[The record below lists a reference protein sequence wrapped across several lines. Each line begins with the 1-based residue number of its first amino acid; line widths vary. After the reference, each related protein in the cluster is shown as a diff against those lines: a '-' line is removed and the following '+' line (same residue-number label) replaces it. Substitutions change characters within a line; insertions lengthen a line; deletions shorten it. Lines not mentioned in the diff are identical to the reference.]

1 MALDEVYERL
11 TQIFRD
17 VLDNDEVELGPST
30 TASDVDGWDSLN
42 HVRLM
47 LATEK
52 VFGIHFSAREISKLK
67 NVGEFAKLI
76 ESKI

>member
-1 MALDEVYERL
+1 MASGGIYERL

-17 VLDNDEVELGPST
+17 VLDNDELELDSET
-30 TASDVDGWDSLN
+30 TAADVEGWDSLN

-52 VFGIHFSAREISKLK
+52 SFGIHFTAREIAKLK
-67 NVGEFAKLI
+67 NVGEFVKLI
-76 ESKI
+76 ETKT